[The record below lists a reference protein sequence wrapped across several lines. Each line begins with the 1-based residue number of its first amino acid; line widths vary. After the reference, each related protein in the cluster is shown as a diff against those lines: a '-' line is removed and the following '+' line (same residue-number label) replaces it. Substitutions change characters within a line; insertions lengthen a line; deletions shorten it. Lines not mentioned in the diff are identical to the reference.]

1 MNINEKDNFRSG
13 FVAVIGRPNVGK
25 STLLN
30 ALVGEKVAIV
40 SPKPQTTRSRIMGV
54 VNADNAQLVLLDTPG
69 IHKAQTR
76 LGEYMLSAVENAMQG
91 IDALCIMVDATDV
104 RQADH
109 AVAESYVNDKL
120 PCFLLLNKIDLVH
133 PQELLKIID
142 AFSRHPFRAILP
154 ISARTGDGMDVLKTE
169 LVKVM
174 PAGPKYFPDDMM
186 TDQPERIICAE
197 LIREKALMYLMEE
210 VPHGIGIEIL
220 QIKKENEKFT
230 EIHANVYCEKES
242 HKRIII
248 GKQGAMLRKI
258 GSAAR
263 MEIETLLGTHIN
275 LNLWVKVRPGWRD
288 SASELKTLGYTDQ

>member
-1 MNINEKDNFRSG
+1 MSTHEKAVFRSG

-54 VNADNAQLVLLDTPG
+54 VNAENAQLVLLDTPG
-69 IHKAQTR
+69 IHKAKTR
-76 LGEYMLSAVENAMQG
+76 LGEYMLSAVEDAMQG
-91 IDALCIMVDATDV
+91 IDALCIMVDTTDV

-109 AVAESYVNDKL
+109 LVAEGYVNDKI

-142 AFSRHPFRAILP
+142 GFSKNAFRAILP
-154 ISARTGDGMDVLKTE
+154 VSARTGDGMGILMDE

-174 PAGPKYFPDDMM
+174 PEGPKYFPDDMM
-186 TDQPERIICAE
+186 TDQPERLICAE

-220 QIKKENEKFT
+220 QIKKENERFT
-230 EIHANVYCEKES
+230 EIHANVYCEKDS

-248 GKQGAMLRKI
+248 GKQGQMLKKI

-263 MEIETLLGTHIN
+263 VEIETLLGTHVN

-288 SASELKTLGYTDQ
+288 SASELRTLGYTGQ